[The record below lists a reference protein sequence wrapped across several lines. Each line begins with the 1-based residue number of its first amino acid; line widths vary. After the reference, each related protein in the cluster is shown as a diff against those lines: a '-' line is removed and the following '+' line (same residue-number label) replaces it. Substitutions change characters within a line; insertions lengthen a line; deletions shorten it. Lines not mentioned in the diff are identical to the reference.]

1 MLAYRALLLPELKAR
16 TTHSQR
22 CEVAAL
28 KTHRRDSSNRTRFVR
43 KQPYVG
49 PNEELRLQGY
59 TVVHDV
65 FTNEERLSEIHRMAD
80 AQDLNMCEFVDKN
93 HTMRAFVEPLLEDEG
108 FISLYEEMY
117 GSPYLW
123 QKTTLHRKK
132 HTPDSQTARGEFSKN
147 RMTAEHVD
155 LTETPNSALTL
166 TAYVAVSDQN
176 RSSCSKL
183 MVYPGSHL
191 MIERVPLK
199 NFDYV
204 QSDSAHSLLEPLFGE
219 INGIVEEFPEL
230 DWVRECLYHLL
241 VLNISEYAIL
251 KSTFTLMLFNPSSFE
266 IDPVSV
272 PLNKGDVLFFLSNLL
287 HGSSSHGDP
296 SASRVSLAVRGGY
309 PYYEPS
315 SLISQCV
322 DERFYDTRMKGAS
335 TPRGQFL
342 FSGTHQMIEKIEHRN
357 LFDNIIYRI
366 GNTPTKKAFKVNDE

>member
-22 CEVAAL
+22 REVAAL
-28 KTHRRDSSNRTRFVR
+28 KTHRRDPSRRTPFIR

-59 TVVHDV
+59 TVVQGV
-65 FTNEERLSEIHRMAD
+65 FANEERLCELRRMAD

-93 HTMRAFVEPLLEDEG
+93 HTMRPYVEPLLEDEG

-123 QKTTLHRKK
+123 QKATLHRKT
-132 HTPDSQTARGEFSKN
+132 HLPGGGEFAKR

-155 LTETPNSALTL
+155 VTETPNSALTL
-166 TAYVAVSDQN
+166 TAYVALSYQRLSN
-176 RSSCSKL
+176 CSKL

-191 MIERVPLK
+191 IIERIPRE

-204 QSDSAHSLLEPLFGE
+204 QSDSAHSFREPLFGE
-219 INGIVEEFPEL
+219 INGIVDEFPEL
-230 DWVRECLYHLL
+230 HWVRECLYHLL
-241 VLNISEYAIL
+241 VLNIPEYAIL
-251 KSTFTLMLFNPSSFE
+251 KSTFTLMLFNPAIFD
-266 IDPVSV
+266 IHPVSV

-296 SASRVSLAVRGGY
+296 SASRVSLAIRGGY

-315 SLISQCV
+315 NLISKCV

-342 FSGTHQMIEKIEHRN
+342 FSGTDQMVERIEDRK

-366 GNTPTKKAFKVNDE
+366 RNS